1 MRGVRPW
8 LRGLLLG
15 DGWLRG
21 TLLAAAIGMVV
32 LGVVGMH
39 QLSSG
44 HDFVTPSVGAYQHV
58 SAHPST
64 ELLHRTELGQPA
76 NAGTIVDKIQ
86 PQLSSGGSLG
96 DDCPGCGGHSL
107 ALGACLLTLTLLVL
121 TWWLAPPGVRHLPPQ
136 MLWRPSTVL
145 TLLGRRL
152 PALSLAQLCLL
163 RT

>member
-1 MRGVRPW
+1 MRGIRPW
-8 LRGLLLG
+8 VRELLLG
-15 DGWLRG
+15 GGQVRG

-44 HDFVTPSVGAYQHV
+44 HDFVTPSVGAHQHV

-76 NAGTIVDKIQ
+76 NAGTIVAEIQ
-86 PQLSSGGSLG
+86 PQLSSDGSPG
-96 DDCPGCGGHSL
+96 DDCPGCGGHNL
-107 ALGACLLTLTLLVL
+107 ALGACLLALTLLVL
-121 TWWLAPPGVRHLPPQ
+121 SWWLAPPRVRHLLPR
-136 MLWRPSTVL
+136 MLSRPGTVV

>member
-8 LRGLLLG
+8 VRGLFLGGGRLRGM
-15 DGWLRG
+15 
-21 TLLAAAIGMVV
+21 LLAAVIGMVV

-44 HDFVTPSVGAYQHV
+44 HDLVTPSVGAHQHV

-64 ELLHRTELGQPA
+64 ELHRTGLGHPL
-76 NAGTIVDKIQ
+76 NAGTIVAGIQ
-86 PQLSSGGSLG
+86 PQLSQGGSLG
-96 DDCPGCGGHSL
+96 DDCPGCGGHHL
-107 ALGACLLTLTLLVL
+107 AFGACLLALTLLVL
-121 TWWLAPPGVRHLPPQ
+121 SWWLAPPRVRHVPPR
-136 MLWRPSTVL
+136 MLWRPGTVV
-145 TLLGRRL
+145 TLLGRGL